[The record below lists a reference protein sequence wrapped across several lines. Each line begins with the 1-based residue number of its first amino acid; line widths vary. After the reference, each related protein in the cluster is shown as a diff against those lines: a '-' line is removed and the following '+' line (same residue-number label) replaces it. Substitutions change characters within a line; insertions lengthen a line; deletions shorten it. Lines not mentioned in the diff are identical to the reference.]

1 MVMCVGGYND
11 DDNAT
16 RYVFQTSDRLAL
28 VCTACMYV
36 CMYAYVYPSIHLCVC
51 VCARGEPVRVHGDG
65 QHACMQA
72 APCAVGW
79 GHVPLSDVVCLA
91 QVSERERRTHTHTQ
105 VRDRET

>member
-1 MVMCVGGYND
+1 MMMTMRLG
-11 DDNAT
+11 
-16 RYVFQTSDRLAL
+16 TSFRRLI
-28 VCTACMYV
+28 VSRSSVRHVCMYV
-36 CMYAYVYPSIHLCVC
+36 CMRMYIHPSIYLCVC
-51 VCARGEPVRVHGDG
+51 VRARGEPVRVHGDG